1 MRIKVLVGSLG
12 AIREKASQEP
22 QNSFLAVAGET
33 EALPLTGLL
42 ALPGHP
48 EVSPSECG
56 VRPQRL
62 GDPSHP
68 GFTEFLVTAVNIST
82 LEESRLSE

>member
-1 MRIKVLVGSLG
+1 MG

-22 QNSFLAVAGET
+22 QNSFLAAAGET

-62 GDPSHP
+62 GDPQPPWLH
-68 GFTEFLVTAVNIST
+68 
-82 LEESRLSE
+82 

>member
-1 MRIKVLVGSLG
+1 MG

-42 ALPGHP
+42 ALAGHP
-48 EVSPSECG
+48 FFSPSRGKTPEAGC
-56 VRPQRL
+56 PPATL
-62 GDPSHP
+62 ASLS
-68 GFTEFLVTAVNIST
+68 FLSQLST
-82 LEESRLSE
+82 FLP